1 MLGTIIQYIP
11 SKILCETIKTQN
23 MLPLKEAI
31 AEKHSLAE
39 KMTFNQRMF
48 NGELSKEEYILYLCQ
63 QLAIFDA
70 IEIHE
75 LPHPSLDRAGKVFE
89 DIKELMGEGQIQITP
104 LGSTNEYRKYLNK
117 LTKEEQLPHVYL
129 NYLAIMFGGQMMK
142 SKIPGSGKMYEFDG
156 DVREIAGSIRTI
168 QKDEWADEANK
179 ALDYNINILDELQ
192 RLSESTSGETAV
204 DGGEIA

>member
-1 MLGTIIQYIP
+1 
-11 SKILCETIKTQN
+11 

-75 LPHPSLDRAGKVFE
+75 LPHPALDRAGKVFE
-89 DIKELMGEGQIQITP
+89 DIKELVGEGQIQITP
-104 LGSTNEYRKYLNK
+104 LVATNEYRKYLNT

-129 NYLAIMFGGQMMK
+129 NYLALMFGGQMMK
-142 SKIPGSGKMYEFDG
+142 AKTPGSGRMYEFEG
-156 DVREIAGSIRTI
+156 DMREIVGSIRAI

-192 RLSESTSGETAV
+192 RVSESASSETEV
-204 DGGEIA
+204 DGGESA

>member
-1 MLGTIIQYIP
+1 
-11 SKILCETIKTQN
+11 
-23 MLPLKEAI
+23 MLPLKDAI

-48 NGELSKEEYILYLCQ
+48 SGEISNEEYTLYLCQ

-75 LPHPSLDRAGKVFE
+75 LPHPALDRAGNVFE
-89 DIKELMGEGQIQITP
+89 DIKELVGEGQIQITP
-104 LGSTNEYRKYLNK
+104 LQSTNEYRKYLNT

-142 SKIPGSGKMYEFDG
+142 AKTPGSGKMYEFDG
-156 DVREIAGSIRTI
+156 DMREIAGSIRAI

-192 RLSESTSGETAV
+192 RVSESASNEVEV
-204 DGGEIA
+204 DGGEGA

>member
-1 MLGTIIQYIP
+1 
-11 SKILCETIKTQN
+11 
-23 MLPLKEAI
+23 MLPLKDAI

-48 NGELSKEEYILYLCQ
+48 NGELSDEEYTLYLCQ

-75 LPHPSLDRAGKVFE
+75 LPHPALDRAGKVFE
-89 DIKELMGEGQIQITP
+89 DIKELVGEGQIQITP
-104 LGSTNEYRKYLNK
+104 LVATNEYRKYLNT

-129 NYLAIMFGGQMMK
+129 NYLALMFGGQMMK
-142 SKIPGSGKMYEFDG
+142 AKTPGSGRMYEFEG
-156 DVREIAGSIRTI
+156 DMREIVGSIRAI

-192 RLSESTSGETAV
+192 RVSESASNEVEV
-204 DGGEIA
+204 DGGESA

>member
-1 MLGTIIQYIP
+1 LFQKLNY
-11 SKILCETIKTQN
+11 KN

-48 NGELSKEEYILYLCQ
+48 NGELSNEEYILYLCQ

-75 LPHPSLDRAGKVFE
+75 LPHPALDRAGKVFE
-89 DIKELMGEGQIQITP
+89 DIKELVGEGQIQITP
-104 LGSTNEYRKYLNK
+104 LVATNEYRKYLNT

-129 NYLAIMFGGQMMK
+129 NYLALMFGGQMMK
-142 SKIPGSGKMYEFDG
+142 AKTPGSGRMYEFEG
-156 DVREIAGSIRTI
+156 DMREIVGSIRAI

-192 RLSESTSGETAV
+192 RVSESASSETEV
-204 DGGEIA
+204 DGGESA

>member
-1 MLGTIIQYIP
+1 
-11 SKILCETIKTQN
+11 

-48 NGELSKEEYILYLCQ
+48 NGELSNEEYVLYLSQ

-70 IEIHE
+70 IERNE
-75 LPHPSLDRAGKVFE
+75 LPHSSLNRSKRVFQ
-89 DIKELMGEGQIQITP
+89 DIKELMKLENGESLDIKP
-104 LGSTNEYRKYLNK
+104 LSSTNEYRKYLNT

-129 NYLAIMFGGQMMK
+129 NYLALMFGGQMMK
-142 SKIPGSGKMYEFDG
+142 AKTPGSGKMYEFDG
-156 DVREIAGSIRTI
+156 DMREIAESIRAI

-179 ALDYNINILDELQ
+179 ALDYNISILDELQ
-192 RLSESTSGETAV
+192 RVSESASNEVEV
-204 DGGEIA
+204 DGGEGA

>member
-1 MLGTIIQYIP
+1 
-11 SKILCETIKTQN
+11 

-48 NGELSKEEYILYLCQ
+48 NGELSNEEYTLYLCQ

-75 LPHPSLDRAGKVFE
+75 LPHPALDRAGKVFE
-89 DIKELMGEGQIQITP
+89 DIKELVGEGQIQITP
-104 LGSTNEYRKYLNK
+104 LVATNEYRKYLNT

-129 NYLAIMFGGQMMK
+129 NYLALMFGGQMMK
-142 SKIPGSGKMYEFDG
+142 AKTPGSGRMYEFEG
-156 DVREIAGSIRTI
+156 DMREIVGSIRAI

-192 RLSESTSGETAV
+192 RVSESASNEVEV
-204 DGGEIA
+204 DGGESA

>member
-1 MLGTIIQYIP
+1 
-11 SKILCETIKTQN
+11 

-48 NGELSKEEYILYLCQ
+48 NGELSKEEYVAYLCQ
-63 QLAIFDA
+63 QLGIFDE
-70 IEIHE
+70 IENHE
-75 LPHPSLDRAGKVFE
+75 LPHPSLNRVNSVLA
-89 DIKELMGEGQIQITP
+89 DIKELMEVGEGQGIQIE
-104 LGSTNEYRKYLNK
+104 LLDSTKQYRNYLK
-117 LTKEEQLPHVYL
+117 SLTKEEQLPHVYL

-142 SKIPGSGKMYEFDG
+142 KNVPGSGKMYEFDG
-156 DVREIAGSIRTI
+156 DMREIAGSIRAI

-192 RLSESTSGETAV
+192 NVSESARIETEG
-204 DGGEIA
+204 DGGEGA